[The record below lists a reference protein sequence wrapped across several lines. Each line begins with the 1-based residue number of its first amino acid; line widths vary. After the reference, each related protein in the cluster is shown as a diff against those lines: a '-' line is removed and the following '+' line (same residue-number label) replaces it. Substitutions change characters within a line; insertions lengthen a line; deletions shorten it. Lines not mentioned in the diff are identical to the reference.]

1 MEGNPIL
8 LILGSLHHPPGTY
21 PDKDKGVGVPYT
33 VLPLRHLDHGEL
45 NWARAV
51 AHEILNL

>member
-8 LILGSLHHPPGTY
+8 LTRGSLHHHPGTY
-21 PDKDKGVGVPYT
+21 PNKDEGVGVPYA
-33 VLPLRHLDHGEL
+33 VLPLRHLDHREL

-51 AHEILNL
+51 AHETLNL